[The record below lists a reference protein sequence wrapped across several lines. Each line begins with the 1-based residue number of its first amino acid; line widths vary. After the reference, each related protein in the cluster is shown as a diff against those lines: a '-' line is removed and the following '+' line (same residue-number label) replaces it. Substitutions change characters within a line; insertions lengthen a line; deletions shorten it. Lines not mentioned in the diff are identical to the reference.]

1 MSSPFEGFDW
11 DDGNLAKCKK
21 HGLTLDEIERLFHGP
36 IHVFPDL
43 AGSQSETRY
52 IGIGRTESARHV
64 LVSFTIRRVADTS
77 VIRPIGARS
86 CTPKRSLTMKAKRR
100 SLKKLPKL
108 KSDRSAEQFV
118 SDADLTYFDLSDMA
132 TMKFEFSP
140 KEARINMRL
149 PGELLEAVKRA
160 AKRHGVPYQ
169 RFIRQTLE
177 NALASHK

>member
-1 MSSPFEGFDW
+1 
-11 DDGNLAKCKK
+11 
-21 HGLTLDEIERLFHGP
+21 
-36 IHVFPDL
+36 
-43 AGSQSETRY
+43 
-52 IGIGRTESARHV
+52 
-64 LVSFTIRRVADTS
+64 
-77 VIRPIGARS
+77 
-86 CTPKRSLTMKAKRR
+86 MKAKRR

-118 SDADLTYFDLSDMA
+118 SDADLTYFDLSEMA